1 MKVGD
6 LVRYKMEDWMVGSD
20 PGLGIVVGADNYDH
34 YMVCFFDARCT
45 SSRVRSDELIG
56 VSCG

>member
-20 PGLGIVVGADNYDH
+20 PGLGIVIGVDNYDH
-34 YMVCFFDARCT
+34 YMVRFFDARCT
-45 SSRVRSDELIG
+45 WSQCISDELIG